1 MLDATRLMLMLS
13 GARKSVILWTNVHLL
28 LTSHTTSVKFQ
39 EVSFSPVTNT
49 VYPTVESR
57 LAPSTGAVWEG
68 RVLLV
73 ALSVQE
79 SHKLTTPL
87 NSTST

>member
-13 GARKSVILWTNVHLL
+13 GARKSVILWTKVHLL

-39 EVSFSPVTNT
+39 EVSFSSATDT

-57 LAPSTGAVWEG
+57 LAPSILEQSGSAEYC
-68 RVLLV
+68 
-73 ALSVQE
+73 
-79 SHKLTTPL
+79 
-87 NSTST
+87 